1 MMKIL
6 LDGSSA
12 VIGARAVKRYTA
24 SLIREFTLFD
34 TRDDFKILLNYFRGS
49 SEIIDF
55 LIKEKSNFSKIRYPI
70 PRRLSLRLWHGFN
83 FPPIDIL
90 TGKVDIFHS
99 LGDDCPPLRSG
110 KYIVTLHGV
119 TYLEVPELMDPGY
132 VRAKKAWLYRMV
144 KRADFYIS
152 VSEYTKNEFLKHF
165 SHIEPKRV
173 NVIPLGVDQQFRTIE
188 QDTVKR
194 QLFQR
199 YGINN
204 PYALFVG
211 GIEPR
216 KNVKN
221 ILRGFGEISKKYSGL
236 DLVLAGGAEAKYL
249 SSLYEL
255 VDELGLHSRIKF
267 IGYIEQESDD
277 LPILYNGAECFVFPG
292 LSEGWTSP
300 PLEAM
305 ACGTPVITS
314 NVSSLPETVGNAALT
329 VNPDD
334 YGEIGDALD
343 RLISDS
349 ELKKNLVRKGLQHVS
364 HFTWGRCA
372 EKTYEFYRRVIEL

>member
-12 VIGARAVKRYTA
+12 VIGVRAVKRYTA
-24 SLIREFTLFD
+24 SLIREFTSFNTKD
-34 TRDDFKILLNYFRGS
+34 HFKILLNYFRGS
-49 SEIIDF
+49 SEIIDL

-70 PRRLSLRLWHGFN
+70 PRRLSLRLWHDFN

-119 TYLEVPELMDPGY
+119 TYLEVPELIDPGL
-132 VRAKKAWLYRMV
+132 VRVKKAWLSRMV

-173 NVIPLGVDQQFRTIE
+173 NVIPLGVDQKFRTIE

-199 YGINN
+199 YGIKN
-204 PYALFVG
+204 PYVLFVG

-221 ILRGFGEISKKYSGL
+221 ILRGFGEISEKYSEL

-255 VDELGLHSRIKF
+255 INELGLHSRIKF
-267 IGYIEQESDD
+267 IGYIEQEVDD
-277 LPILYNGAECFVFPG
+277 LPILYNGAECFVFPSF
-292 LSEGWTSP
+292 SEGWTSP

-305 ACGTPVITS
+305 ASGTPVITS
-314 NVSSLPETVGNAALT
+314 NLSSLPETVGDAALL

-334 YGEIGDALD
+334 YEEIGAALD

-349 ELKKNLVRKGLQHVS
+349 DLRRTLIKKGLHHAAQ
-364 HFTWGRCA
+364 FTWKRCA
-372 EKTYEFYRRVIEL
+372 QQTYKFYKNIAGL